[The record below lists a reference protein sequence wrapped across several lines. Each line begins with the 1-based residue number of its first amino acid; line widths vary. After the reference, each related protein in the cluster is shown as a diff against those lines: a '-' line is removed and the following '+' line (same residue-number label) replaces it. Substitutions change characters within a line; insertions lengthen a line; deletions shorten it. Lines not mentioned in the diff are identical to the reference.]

1 MTTKIILH
9 GGNSSRPTDNNEKF
23 FKEII
28 SSVDKDNI
36 IILCIYFARPARRW
50 EESYA
55 EDQSIFFARAI
66 EMGKDVTTKL
76 ATYDLDEL
84 REDMHSAD
92 VIFINGGIKG
102 HLKSTLEELGNFREL
117 ASGKV
122 LVGISAGANILCKYY
137 YSSVSE
143 GIKEGMG
150 ILQLKILT
158 HYNDEEIDKEII
170 LLLENYRESVPMLK
184 IPEEEYKI
192 IELTG

>member
-9 GGNSSRPTDNNEKF
+9 GGNSSRTTAKNEKF

-36 IILCIYFARPARRW
+36 NILCIYFARPERRW

-55 EDQSIFFARAI
+55 EDQSTFLARAI

-84 REDMHSAD
+84 RENIHRAD

-117 ASGKV
+117 VSGKV
-122 LVGISAGANILCKYY
+122 LVGISVGANMLCRYY
-137 YSSVSE
+137 YSSVFG
-143 GIKEGMG
+143 GIREGMG

-158 HYNDEEIDKEII
+158 HYNDEEIDKEKI
-170 LLLENYRESVPMLK
+170 LLLEDYRESLPMLK

-192 IELTG
+192 IELTE